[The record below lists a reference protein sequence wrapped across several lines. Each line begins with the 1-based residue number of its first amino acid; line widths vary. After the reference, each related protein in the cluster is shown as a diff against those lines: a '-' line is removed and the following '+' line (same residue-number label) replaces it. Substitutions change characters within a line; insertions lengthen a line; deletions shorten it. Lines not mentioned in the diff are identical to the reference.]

1 MAEYTFSITDT
12 IRYSFS
18 VFKRYPDI
26 MLTAMI
32 LVVASQMLSIV
43 TEAFFTDNGAVHW
56 LLQVMGSIGTIF
68 VTLGVTKV
76 VLMVYDEEDIPGFSV
91 IFGQLPSLL
100 PGIGISLVS
109 IVIIMFGLLFLIIPG
124 IWFSIALSF
133 ATYYLVDR
141 DGGVFDSLRMSW
153 NITKGHIV
161 QIFLFTLA
169 IVGLNIL
176 GFLALGVGLLV
187 TVPVSMIAYG
197 SVYRQLLD
205 LYEANEGIAV

>member
-1 MAEYTFSITDT
+1 
-12 IRYSFS
+12 
-18 VFKRYPDI
+18 
-26 MLTAMI
+26 
-32 LVVASQMLSIV
+32 
-43 TEAFFTDNGAVHW
+43 
-56 LLQVMGSIGTIF
+56 
-68 VTLGVTKV
+68 
-76 VLMVYDEEDIPGFSV
+76 MVYDEEDIPGFSV

-109 IVIIMFGLLFLIIPG
+109 IVIIMLGFLFLIIPG
-124 IWFSIALSF
+124 IWFFIALSF